1 MVRSVQALN
10 GHGLDLSNIDHTTQ
24 QEIDAYLTSRW
35 KGRGPLYD
43 QYAMSLMLDY
53 APDFAKLHWRGAEVF
68 RTLPSDPE
76 TYDPAFATPNSIQQL
91 HSYMVLGWETGIRN
105 QFRVLRRLG
114 FTRGQIM
121 EIVMFGRL
129 VAGMRG
135 LGHVYHA
142 VGDMLP
148 DYADGHGNPTFPGG
162 WEADPLAFRSGLDLD
177 TNELTDHDR
186 KCLADWYERTIG
198 YVPKSVQ
205 FGMRWD
211 PQLLKVH
218 RAMWER
224 AIKTL
229 PKQVAPYLMLRD
241 ATLNSDRDAL
251 REAALLGKAWG
262 LTPDWI
268 IRGITQTVQYFTGLR
283 GMYAAYD
290 AVDDILSNWEDG
302 ENSSNGIAAT

>member
-1 MVRSVQALN
+1 MVGISEGVN
-10 GHGLDLSNIDHTTQ
+10 GQGLDLTKLDETTQ
-24 QEIDAYLTSRW
+24 AEIDAYLTTRW

-53 APDFAKLHWRGAEVF
+53 APDFAKLHWLGAECF
-68 RTLPSDPE
+68 RTLPSDST
-76 TYDPAFATPNSIQQL
+76 TYDPSYATPNSIQQL

-114 FTRGQIM
+114 FTRAQIM

-142 VGDMLP
+142 VGDVLP
-148 DYADGHGNPTFPGG
+148 DYADGHGNPTFPPG
-162 WEADPLAFRSGLDLD
+162 WAADPDAFKAGLDLSARQ
-177 TNELTDHDR
+177 LTDADR
-186 KCLADWYERTIG
+186 TNVEQWYEQTVG
-198 YVPKSVQ
+198 YVPTSVQ

-211 PQLLKVH
+211 PQVFKMH

-241 ATLNSDRDAL
+241 ATLSGEREAL

-268 IRGITQTVQYFTGLR
+268 IRGITQTMHYFTGLR
-283 GMYAAYD
+283 GLYVAHE
-290 AVDDILSNWEDG
+290 AVNDILSNWDA
-302 ENSSNGIAAT
+302 S

>member
-1 MVRSVQALN
+1 
-10 GHGLDLSNIDHTTQ
+10 
-24 QEIDAYLTSRW
+24 
-35 KGRGPLYD
+35 
-43 QYAMSLMLDY
+43 
-53 APDFAKLHWRGAEVF
+53 
-68 RTLPSDPE
+68 
-76 TYDPAFATPNSIQQL
+76 
-91 HSYMVLGWETGIRN
+91 MVLGWETGIRN

-114 FTRGQIM
+114 FTRAQIM

-148 DYADGHGNPTFPGG
+148 DYADGHGNPTFPAG
-162 WEADPLAFRSGLDLD
+162 WESDPDAFKAGLDLSERQLTKAD
-177 TNELTDHDR
+177 RTNIEG
-186 KCLADWYERTIG
+186 WYERTLG
-198 YVPKSVQ
+198 YVPTSVQ

-211 PQLLKVH
+211 PQVFKLH
-218 RAMWER
+218 RALWER

-241 ATLNSDRDAL
+241 ATLSGEREAL

-268 IRGITQTVQYFTGLR
+268 VRGITQTMHYFTGLR
-283 GMYAAYD
+283 GLYVAYD
-290 AVDDILSNWEDG
+290 AVNDILNNWEA
-302 ENSSNGIAAT
+302 S

>member
-1 MVRSVQALN
+1 MASSLQHLN
-10 GHGLDLSNIDHTTQ
+10 GQGLNLSNIDETTPD
-24 QEIDAYLTSRW
+24 EISAYLSTRW
-35 KGRGPLYD
+35 RGRGPLYD

-53 APDFAKLHWRGAEVF
+53 APDFAKLHWWAAEVF
-68 RTLPSDPE
+68 RTLPSAPDV
-76 TYDPAFATPNSIQQL
+76 YDPVFATPNSIQQL

-114 FTRGQIM
+114 FTRAQMM
-121 EIVMFGRL
+121 EVVMFGRL

-142 VGDMLP
+142 IGDVLP
-148 DYADGHGNPTFPGG
+148 DYADGHGNPSFPQG
-162 WEADPLAFRSGLDLD
+162 WAADPDAFKCGLDLS
-177 TNELTDHDR
+177 TPELTDADR
-186 KCLADWYERTIG
+186 ANLTEWYERTIG
-198 YVPKSVQ
+198 YVPKSVV

-211 PQLLKVH
+211 PQVLKVD

-241 ATLNSDRDAL
+241 ATLNADRDAL
-251 REAALLGKAWG
+251 REAALLGKTWG
-262 LTPDWI
+262 LTRDWI
-268 IRGITQTVQYFTGLR
+268 VRGVTQTVQYFTGLR

-290 AVDDILSNWEDG
+290 ALDEILQEMG
-302 ENSSNGIAAT
+302 

>member
-1 MVRSVQALN
+1 MATPLKRLN
-10 GHGLDLSNIDHTTQ
+10 GQGLDLSNIDQTTPE
-24 QEIDAYLTSRW
+24 EISAYLSTRW
-35 KGRGPLYD
+35 RGRGPLYD

-53 APDFAKLHWRGAEVF
+53 APDFAKLHWWAAEVF
-68 RTLPSDPE
+68 RTLPSAPDV
-76 TYDPAFATPNSIQQL
+76 YDPVFGTPNSIQQL

-114 FTRGQIM
+114 FTRAQMM

-142 VGDMLP
+142 IGDVLP
-148 DYADGHGNPTFPGG
+148 DYADGHGHPSFPQG
-162 WEADPLAFRSGLDLD
+162 WAVDPAAFRCGLDLS
-177 TNELTDHDR
+177 TPELTEADR
-186 KCLADWYERTIG
+186 ANLTEWYERTIG
-198 YVPKSVQ
+198 YVPKSVV

-211 PQLLKVH
+211 PQVLKVD

-241 ATLNSDRDAL
+241 ATLNADRDAL

-262 LTPDWI
+262 LTRDWI
-268 IRGITQTVQYFTGLR
+268 VRGVTQTVQYFTGLR

-290 AVDDILSNWEDG
+290 ALDEILDEMS
-302 ENSSNGIAAT
+302 

>member
-1 MVRSVQALN
+1 MPGIASGVN
-10 GHGLDLSNIDHTTQ
+10 GQGLDLDNLEQTTQ
-24 QEIDAYLTSRW
+24 GEIDAHLTTRW

-43 QYAMSLMLDY
+43 QYASSLMLDY
-53 APDFAKLHWRGAEVF
+53 APDFAKLHWLGAECF
-68 RTLPSDPE
+68 RTLPSDS
-76 TYDPAFATPNSIQQL
+76 TNYDPSYATPNSIQQL

-114 FTRGQIM
+114 FTRAQIM
-121 EIVMFGRL
+121 EVVMFGRL

-142 VGDMLP
+142 VGDVLP
-148 DYADGHGNPTFPGG
+148 DYADGHGNPQYPPG
-162 WEADPLAFRSGLDLD
+162 WAADPAAFQAGLDLS
-177 TNELTDHDR
+177 TRELTDADR
-186 KCLADWYERTIG
+186 SNLCAWYERTIG
-198 YVPKSVQ
+198 YVPKSAQ

-211 PQLLKVH
+211 PDVFKVH

-241 ATLNSDRDAL
+241 ATLAGEREAL

-268 IRGITQTVQYFTGLR
+268 VRGITQTMHYFTGLR
-283 GMYAAYD
+283 GLYVAYD
-290 AVDDILSNWEDG
+290 AVDDILSNWG
-302 ENSSNGIAAT
+302 

>member
-1 MVRSVQALN
+1 MASISDGVN
-10 GHGLDLSNIDHTTQ
+10 GHGLDLSNLDETTQ
-24 QEIDAYLTSRW
+24 AEIDAYLTTRW

-53 APDFAKLHWRGAEVF
+53 ASDFAKLHWLGAECF
-68 RTLPSDPE
+68 RTLPSDPT
-76 TYDPAFATPNSIQQL
+76 TYDPSYATPNSIQQL

-114 FTRGQIM
+114 FTRAQIM

-142 VGDMLP
+142 VGDVLP
-148 DYADGHGNPTFPGG
+148 DYADGHGNPAFPSG
-162 WEADPLAFRSGLDLD
+162 WAADPEAFKAGLDLSVRS
-177 TNELTDHDR
+177 LTESDR
-186 KCLADWYERTIG
+186 SNVQAWYERTIG

-211 PQLLKVH
+211 PQVFKMH

-241 ATLNSDRDAL
+241 ATLSGEREAL

-268 IRGITQTVQYFTGLR
+268 IRGITQTMHYFTGLR
-283 GMYAAYD
+283 GLYVAHD
-290 AVDDILSNWEDG
+290 AVNDILENWE
-302 ENSSNGIAAT
+302 

>member
-1 MVRSVQALN
+1 MPGSLDHLN
-10 GHGLDLSNIDHTTQ
+10 GQGLNLSNLDETTTD
-24 QEIDAYLTSRW
+24 EINAYLTTRW
-35 KGRGPLYD
+35 RGRGPLYD

-53 APDFAKLHWRGAEVF
+53 APDFAKLHWWAAEVF
-68 RTLPSDPE
+68 RTLPSQPE
-76 TYDPAFATPNSIQQL
+76 SYDPVFATPNSIQQL

-114 FTRGQIM
+114 FTRAQMM

-142 VGDMLP
+142 VGDVLP
-148 DYADGHGNPTFPGG
+148 DYADGHGHPGFPVG
-162 WEADPLAFRSGLDLD
+162 WEVDSEAFRCGLDLS
-177 TNELTDHDR
+177 TPTLTDADQ
-186 KCLADWYERTIG
+186 KNISDWYERTIG
-198 YVPKSVQ
+198 YVPNSVI
-205 FGMRWD
+205 FGMKWD
-211 PQLLKVH
+211 PQVLKVD

-229 PKQVAPYLMLRD
+229 PKQVAPYMMLRD

-251 REAALLGKAWG
+251 REAALLGRAWG
-262 LTPDWI
+262 LTRDWL
-268 IRGITQTVQYFTGLR
+268 IRGVTQTVQYFTGLR

-290 AVDDILSNWEDG
+290 VLDPILSSMTD
-302 ENSSNGIAAT
+302 

>member
-1 MVRSVQALN
+1 V
-10 GHGLDLSNIDHTTQ
+10 
-24 QEIDAYLTSRW
+24 
-35 KGRGPLYD
+35 
-43 QYAMSLMLDY
+43 
-53 APDFAKLHWRGAEVF
+53 
-68 RTLPSDPE
+68 
-76 TYDPAFATPNSIQQL
+76 YDPVFATPNSIQQL

-114 FTRGQIM
+114 FTRAQMM

-142 VGDMLP
+142 IGDVLP
-148 DYADGHGNPTFPGG
+148 DYADGHGNPSFPQG
-162 WEADPLAFRSGLDLD
+162 WTTDPAAFRCGLDLS
-177 TNELTDHDR
+177 TPELTESDR
-186 KCLADWYERTIG
+186 KNLTEWYERTIG
-198 YVPKSVQ
+198 YVPKSVV

-211 PQLLKVH
+211 PQVLKVD

-262 LTPDWI
+262 LSRDWI
-268 IRGITQTVQYFTGLR
+268 VRGVTQTVQYFTGLR

-290 AVDDILSNWEDG
+290 ALDEILQEMR
-302 ENSSNGIAAT
+302 

>member
-1 MVRSVQALN
+1 MASIGDGVNGQGLN
-10 GHGLDLSNIDHTTQ
+10 LANLDETTQ
-24 QEIDAYLTSRW
+24 EEIDAYLTTRW

-53 APDFAKLHWRGAEVF
+53 APDFAKLHWLGAEVF
-68 RTLPSDPE
+68 RTLPSDS
-76 TYDPAFATPNSIQQL
+76 TSYDPSFATPNSIQQL

-114 FTRGQIM
+114 FTRAQIM

-135 LGHVYHA
+135 MGHVYHA
-142 VGDMLP
+142 IGDVLP
-148 DYADGHGNPTFPGG
+148 DYADGHGNPAFPTG
-162 WEADPLAFRSGLDLD
+162 WAADPAAFESGLDLN
-177 TNELTDHDR
+177 TRELTASDR
-186 KCLADWYERTIG
+186 SHVQTWYERTIG

-211 PQLLKVH
+211 PQVFKMH

-241 ATLNSDRDAL
+241 ATLSGEREAL

-268 IRGITQTVQYFTGLR
+268 IRGITQTMHYFTGMR
-283 GMYAAYD
+283 GLYVAHD
-290 AVDDILSNWEDG
+290 AVNDILESWE
-302 ENSSNGIAAT
+302 

>member
-1 MVRSVQALN
+1 
-10 GHGLDLSNIDHTTQ
+10 
-24 QEIDAYLTSRW
+24 
-35 KGRGPLYD
+35 
-43 QYAMSLMLDY
+43 
-53 APDFAKLHWRGAEVF
+53 
-68 RTLPSDPE
+68 
-76 TYDPAFATPNSIQQL
+76 
-91 HSYMVLGWETGIRN
+91 MVLGWETGIRN

-114 FTRGQIM
+114 FTRAQIM

-148 DYADGHGNPTFPGG
+148 DYADGHGNPTFPSG
-162 WEADPLAFRSGLDLD
+162 WESDPDAFTAGLDLSERQLTKAD
-177 TNELTDHDR
+177 RTNIEG
-186 KCLADWYERTIG
+186 WYERTLG
-198 YVPKSVQ
+198 YVPTSVQ

-211 PQLLKVH
+211 PQVFKLH
-218 RAMWER
+218 RALWER

-241 ATLNSDRDAL
+241 ATLSGEREAL

-268 IRGITQTVQYFTGLR
+268 VRGITQTMHYFTGLR
-283 GMYAAYD
+283 GLYVAYD
-290 AVDDILSNWEDG
+290 AVNDILNNWEA
-302 ENSSNGIAAT
+302 S

>member
-1 MVRSVQALN
+1 MVRTDRAFN
-10 GHGLDLSNIDHTTQ
+10 GHGLDLGNLEQTTQ
-24 QEIDAYLTSRW
+24 TEIDAYLTSRW
-35 KGRGPLYD
+35 TGRGPLYD

-53 APDFAKLHWRGAEVF
+53 APDFAKLHWWGAEVF
-68 RTLPSDPE
+68 RSLPSDPD
-76 TYDPAFATPNSIQQL
+76 TYDPSFGTPNSIQQL

-105 QFRVLRRLG
+105 QFRVLHRLG
-114 FTRGQIM
+114 FTRAQIM
-121 EIVMFGRL
+121 EVVMFGRL

-142 VGDMLP
+142 IGDVLP
-148 DYADGHGNPTFPGG
+148 DYQDGHGHPRFPAG
-162 WEADPLAFRSGLDLD
+162 WTADPVAFRSGLDLS
-177 TNELTDHDR
+177 TRVLTDQDR
-186 KCLADWYERTIG
+186 TNLVDWYERSIG

-241 ATLNSDRDAL
+241 ATLNGDRDAL
-251 REAALLGKAWG
+251 REAALLGKSWG
-262 LTPDWI
+262 LTRDWV

-283 GMYAAYD
+283 GMNAAYD
-290 AVDDILSNWEDG
+290 AVDDILSNWQENDG
-302 ENSSNGIAAT
+302 RGST

>member
-1 MVRSVQALN
+1 MSRSVRDLN
-10 GHGLDLSNIDHTTQ
+10 GRGLDLSNIEETSQ
-24 QEIDAYLTSRW
+24 QEIDAYLTTRW
-35 KGRGPLYD
+35 TGRGPLYD

-53 APDFAKLHWRGAEVF
+53 APDFAKLHWWAAELF
-68 RTLPSDPE
+68 RTLPSEPD
-76 TYDPAFATPNSIQQL
+76 TYDPSFATPNSIQQL
-91 HSYMVLGWETGIRN
+91 HSYMVYGWETGIRN

-114 FTRGQIM
+114 FTRSQMM

-135 LGHVYHA
+135 MGHVYHA

-148 DYADGHGNPTFPGG
+148 DYQDGHGHPDFPPG
-162 WEADPLAFRSGLDLD
+162 WEADSEAFRCGLDLSTSD
-177 TNELTDHDR
+177 FTDQDRANLTS
-186 KCLADWYERTIG
+186 WYERTIG
-198 YVPKSVQ
+198 YVPNSVK
-205 FGMRWD
+205 FGMQWD
-211 PQLLKVH
+211 PMVLKVD

-268 IRGITQTVQYFTGLR
+268 VRGITQTVQYFTGLR

-290 AVDDILSNWEDG
+290 AVNDLLMNWEK
-302 ENSSNGIAAT
+302 

>member
-1 MVRSVQALN
+1 MVGIAQGVNGQGLN
-10 GHGLDLSNIDHTTQ
+10 LANIDETTQ
-24 QEIDAYLTSRW
+24 EEINAYLTTRW
-35 KGRGPLYD
+35 RGRGPLYD

-53 APDFAKLHWRGAEVF
+53 APDFAKLHWLGAECF
-68 RTLPSDPE
+68 RSLPSDPD
-76 TYDPAFATPNSIQQL
+76 TYDPSYATPNSVQQL

-114 FTRGQIM
+114 FTKAQIM
-121 EIVMFGRL
+121 EVVMFGRL

-148 DYADGHGNPTFPGG
+148 DYADGHGDPKWPAG
-162 WEADPLAFRSGLDLD
+162 WAADPAAFNSGLDL
-177 TNELTDHDR
+177 NCRELTDQDR
-186 KCLADWYERTIG
+186 TNLTAWYERTLG
-198 YVPKSVQ
+198 YLPKSVA
-205 FGMRWD
+205 FGMRYD
-211 PQLLKVH
+211 PTVLKVH

-241 ATLNSDRDAL
+241 ATLNGDREAL

-268 IRGITQTVQYFTGLR
+268 VRGITQTVQYFTGLR

-290 AVDDILSNWEDG
+290 VVDDILKNWG
-302 ENSSNGIAAT
+302 